1 MAIEVNGVNG
11 IGNTGWD
18 VEKSKENVIAGSD
31 TAAEKA
37 KVQIGDKQTENS
49 AKSGVIYEKGMNT
62 GSSLYSINK
71 MSQTDRTAIVDQL
84 KADAEERKNQMMNL
98 VQKTLTG
105 QVGSFGKAS
114 GDDFWRTLASGKFT
128 VDAATKAQ
136 AQKDISEDG
145 YWGVKQTSQ
154 RLFDFASA
162 LAGDDVDKMKE
173 MQSAMEKGF
182 KQATKTW
189 GRELPEISRNTL
201 SAANKLFEDYYASKQ
216 SAETG
221 TVTA

>member
-1 MAIEVNGVNG
+1 MAIELNGVNG
-11 IGNTGWD
+11 IGNKGWE
-18 VEKSKENVIAGSD
+18 VEKSREIATAVSD
-31 TAAEKA
+31 TATEKA
-37 KVQIGDKQTENS
+37 AVQSGDKQAENS
-49 AKSGVIYEKGMNT
+49 AKAGVIYEKGMNT

-71 MSQTDRTAIVDQL
+71 MSQSDRSAIVDQL

-98 VQKTLTG
+98 VQKTLSG

-173 MQSAMEKGF
+173 MQAAMEKGF

-201 SAANKLFEDYYASKQ
+201 NAANKLFEDYYASKQ
-216 SAETG
+216 AAETG